1 MARKRT
7 RRSSSNFLSIPFLA
21 GSLFVLLIAGF
32 LTMNVISNSTDVK
45 SAKDFRPNL
54 KELKNSSAT
63 RTAKIKSCLKE
74 SRVTSFVLEGTC
86 NNREKDGFSKA
97 TYTCQD
103 GTSGTIEKECLG
115 PAVAFAQAKKACA
128 KSVCP
133 TPSPKTTT
141 AQ

>member
-1 MARKRT
+1 MARKRV

-21 GSLFVLLIAGF
+21 GALFILFIAGF
-32 LTMNVISNSTDVK
+32 LTMNVLSNSTDVK

-54 KELKNSSAT
+54 RELKNSTAT
-63 RTAKIKSCLKE
+63 KATKIKSCLKE

-103 GTSGTIEKECLG
+103 GTSGTIEKECLS
-115 PAVAFAQAKKACA
+115 PSSAFSQAKKACA
-128 KSVCP
+128 RSICP
-133 TPSPKTTT
+133 SPTPKTT
-141 AQ
+141 Q